1 MVFILKGKIMK
12 QESTENFEIDKTDL
26 SILGMLV
33 KDAFTPYTDI
43 AKKILVSGGTI
54 HVRMRKLEKAGIV
67 KGTTI
72 VVDHSK
78 LGFDLT
84 AFIGVY
90 LQKGSIYNKVITKL
104 KQIPEVLEA
113 HYTTGNYSI
122 FLKVVCRN
130 TQHLREVLNDQIQS
144 IEGVERTD
152 TILSLEESINRP
164 VNLSDL
170 NRERRKTFV

>member
-1 MVFILKGKIMK
+1 MK
-12 QESTENFEIDKTDL
+12 EEQLENFDIDKTDL
-26 SILGMLV
+26 SILSVLV
-33 KDAFTPYTDI
+33 KDAFTPYTEI

-72 VVDHSK
+72 VVDHAL

-90 LQKGSIYNKVITKL
+90 LQKGSIYNKVIARL
-104 KQIPEVLEA
+104 KTIPEVVEA

-130 TQHLREVLNDQIQS
+130 TRHLREVLNDQIQT

-152 TILSLEESINRP
+152 SILSLEESISRP
-164 VNLSDL
+164 VNLTDL
-170 NRERRKTFV
+170 LKKKNNPK